1 MITERAA
8 YPGGTLP
15 DFRRHQT
22 GWVLPF
28 AVAAICAAL
37 AAFGVALTADM
48 GHVAPIWPMNAF
60 VVALAIRQARGAWPQ
75 LAVAALLGGL
85 VGTLYVGQPWP
96 TATVLAGI
104 NVFEI
109 FVCAAAFRHVAGER
123 SDVAEPRPLLLFL
136 GVAVTVPALSGLIAA
151 VALTALQGADFE
163 EVFWRWYAADAL
175 GLLVFAPALLAVDW
189 RKLGRLAQAKSREA
203 SLMSLPF
210 LCLLVLAVFAQSR
223 YPFLFMVA
231 PALVFIAFR
240 LGLGGTALGLLL
252 TAGIAIT
259 LTALGHGPTQLIS
272 GTESERILVL
282 QAFLAFTSLTTLPIA
297 AALTQNA
304 RVRADLEYALNE
316 VETARSAEESRRTDD
331 ITLGHVKGQPPSVT
345 PVLTALPKISGAA
358 VVALGILVLIG
369 WVLAIEPLKSV
380 FHGLESMKP
389 STAFAFILS
398 GVALYLRA
406 GGSTGRQLQTT
417 LSFIVLAIALL
428 TLVQFAT
435 HANFLIGDGLV
446 AQGWPADATN
456 PMSVVSAVEFALF
469 GTAMLLP
476 RRGRGSDLAFVGL
489 TLLGLLISLLVFAG
503 YLYQLRILYAPV
515 AASSIALHTAIA
527 CFVLFVGAAMTRPRT
542 GWVSLLA
549 PESVTGAFAPWLLP
563 SIVILPI
570 GLGWLVNES
579 VVRSTLTA
587 PQGVDIF
594 ALSSVLFLII
604 VVWRTGVIANRLGR
618 NLELREQLEA
628 RLQEA
633 RMAAEE
639 AAMAKSDF
647 LANMTHE
654 LRTPL
659 NSIIGFA
666 GLLAKSRS
674 LKPADRRY
682 ADIIDGSSQS
692 LLALVNDI
700 LDVSSLEA
708 GGVQLHPAPFS
719 LPKLIGRVAA
729 SFALIAKEK
738 GLTVKIERAKNVG
751 AAHFGDEMR
760 IRQVL
765 VNLVNNAV
773 KFTSKGGVTIAVSA
787 AEHSELDAAPSHRGA
802 RHGHRH
808 RPRETGFLIRTLR
821 AGRLVD
827 SQSLWRHWS
836 RLGDFPAAG

>member
-1 MITERAA
+1 MITEHAT
-8 YPGGTLP
+8 YLGGALP
-15 DFRRHQT
+15 DFRRHQA
-22 GWVLPF
+22 GWVL
-28 AVAAICAAL
+28 AVAAICAVL

-60 VVALAIRQARGAWPQ
+60 VVALAIRQDRGAWPW
-75 LAVAALLGGL
+75 LAAATLVGGWT
-85 VGTLYVGQPWP
+85 GTLYMNQSWS
-96 TATVLAGI
+96 TAAALSVI

-109 FVCAAAFRHVAGER
+109 FICAAAFRHVAGER
-123 SDVAEPRPLLLFL
+123 SDLVEPRPILLFL
-136 GVAVTVPALSGLIAA
+136 GVAITVPALSALMAA
-151 VALTALQGADFE
+151 IALTALHGAAFE
-163 EVFWRWYAADAL
+163 EVFWRWYAANAL
-175 GLLVFAPALLAVDW
+175 GLLVFAPALFVVDW
-189 RKLGRLAQAKSREA
+189 RKLGRIAQAKSREA
-203 SLMSLPF
+203 SLLSLPL

-223 YPFLFMVA
+223 YPFLFVVA
-231 PALVFIAFR
+231 PALIFIAFR

-259 LTALGHGPTQLIS
+259 LTTLGYGPTQLIS
-272 GTESERILVL
+272 GTDSERILVL

-297 AALTQNA
+297 AAMTQNA
-304 RVRADLEYALNE
+304 RVRADLQYALNE
-316 VETARSAEESRRTDD
+316 VEATRSAAESRQTNH
-331 ITLGHVKGQPPSVT
+331 IALGHVMGQAPSVT
-345 PVLTALPKISGAA
+345 PVLTALPKIIGAA
-358 VVALGILVLIG
+358 AVALGILVLIG
-369 WVLAIEPLKSV
+369 WMLAIEPLKSV
-380 FHGLESMKP
+380 FHGLETMKP
-389 STAFAFILS
+389 ITALAFILS
-398 GVALYLRA
+398 GIALYLRA
-406 GGSTGRQLQTT
+406 HRSRNERLQTN
-417 LSFIVLAIALL
+417 LSLLVLAIAVL
-428 TLVQFAT
+428 TLIKFAIET
-435 HANFLIGDGLV
+435 NFLVGDVLV
-446 AQGWPADATN
+446 AHGWSVSATN

-469 GTAMLLP
+469 STAMLLP
-476 RRGRGSDLAFVGL
+476 RRGRGSDLASVGL
-489 TLLGLLISLLVFAG
+489 TLLGLLISLLVCAG

-570 GLGWLVNES
+570 GLGWLVNEA

-708 GGVQLHPAPFS
+708 GGVQLHPAPLS
-719 LPKLIGRVAA
+719 LPKLVGRVAA

-738 GLTVKIERAKNVG
+738 GLTVKIERAKNVN

-787 AEHSELDAAPSHRGA
+787 VEHSELDAAPSHRGA